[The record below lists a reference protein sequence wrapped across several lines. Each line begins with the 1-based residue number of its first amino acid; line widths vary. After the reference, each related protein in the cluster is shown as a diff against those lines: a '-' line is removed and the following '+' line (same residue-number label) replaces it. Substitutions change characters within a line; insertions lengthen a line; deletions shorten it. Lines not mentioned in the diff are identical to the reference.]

1 MDKSVIA
8 SRLKELRES
17 LKLSQ
22 AKVASLNGTTT
33 QASINRYEN
42 QQSDPSLDI
51 LIWYADFFDVSLDYI
66 FGRTD
71 KPQGKL
77 YENQPKVVFED
88 EHMKDFIEMCF
99 NPKSPANAK
108 LKEML
113 FKLMEE
119 NKWGL

>member
-1 MDKSVIA
+1 MDKSIVA
-8 SRLKELRES
+8 SRLKEVRES

-22 AKVASLNGTTT
+22 AKVTSLNGTTT

-42 QQSDPSLDI
+42 QQSSPSLDI
-51 LIWYADFFDVSLDYI
+51 LLWYADFFNVSLDYI

-88 EHMKDFIEMCF
+88 KHMKDFIEMCF

-119 NKWGL
+119 NK